1 MLVLT
6 RKSGESIKIGEDI
19 SIMVV
24 KVEGGQ
30 VKLGI
35 AAPEDVTIYRT
46 EVYERIME
54 ENRRAALAQKEDA
67 RKLSKLWRSRDRR
80 DKT

>member
-19 SIMVV
+19 DITII

-35 AAPEDVTIYRT
+35 AAPKNVTIYRT

-67 RKLSKLWRSRDRR
+67 QKLSKLWRSRDRR
-80 DKT
+80 DET

>member
-19 SIMVV
+19 DITII

-35 AAPEDVTIYRT
+35 AAPKNVTIYRT

-67 RKLSKLWRSRDRR
+67 QRLSKLWRSRDRR
-80 DKT
+80 DET